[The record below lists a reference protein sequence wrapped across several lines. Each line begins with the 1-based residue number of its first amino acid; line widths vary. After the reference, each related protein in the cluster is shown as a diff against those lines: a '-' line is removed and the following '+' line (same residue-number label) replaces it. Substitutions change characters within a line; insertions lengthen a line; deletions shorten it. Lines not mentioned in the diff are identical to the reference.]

1 MWAKVP
7 WYKDNTPRWH
17 SLILVNYSFF
27 FVFRNPNHPLPHALP
42 RGWELSHTSLST
54 LAQLCYSTLFSLTGL
69 FWDCST
75 QEDVWTFW
83 KNHHFFSES
92 IHKQFVLCVC
102 VCVCVHACA
111 CARMLDCVWLFA
123 TPWTPLSME
132 FSRQECWS
140 GSPFPIPGDLP
151 NAGMEPMSLACCTA
165 GRFFTTVPP
174 VCSTRYSQ
182 AISYPSTNHAQ
193 PCLASEIRL
202 ILGGMAGSLCPK
214 IIFHLSS
221 QNPYLAV
228 SLIPKCYLL
237 VLTQSYSS
245 PCIARASNSSTFQ

>member
-102 VCVCVHACA
+102 VCVCVCMHVHVHAC
-111 CARMLDCVWLFA
+111 LIVSDSLQPHGLLY
-123 TPWTPLSME
+123 PWS
-132 FSRQECWS
+132 
-140 GSPFPIPGDLP
+140 FPGK
-151 NAGMEPMSLACCTA
+151 NAGVGRHFLFQGIFPML
-165 GRFFTTVPP
+165 GW
-174 VCSTRYSQ
+174 
-182 AISYPSTNHAQ
+182 N
-193 PCLASEIRL
+193 PCLLHAVL
-202 ILGGMAGSLCPK
+202 QGDSLPLC
-214 IIFHLSS
+214 HLSVA
-221 QNPYLAV
+221 PG
-228 SLIPKCYLL
+228 IPRQSPIQ
-237 VLTQSYSS
+237 VLTM
-245 PCIARASNSSTFQ
+245 PNPA